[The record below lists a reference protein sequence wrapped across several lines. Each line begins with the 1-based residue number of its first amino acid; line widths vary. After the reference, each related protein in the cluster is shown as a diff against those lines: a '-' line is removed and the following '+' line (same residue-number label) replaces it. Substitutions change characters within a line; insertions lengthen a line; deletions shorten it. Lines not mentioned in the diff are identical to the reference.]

1 MLLKLFTALS
11 ALISMLTGY
20 FCGAFASLAWLWV
33 LPLTFAGSYV
43 LLLVLA
49 FLTLWA
55 ISATIKTDV
64 PQEEDDPFFRKLI
77 EVYIEGILGVLR
89 MKVSPVGLEKT
100 PKDGRFMIVCNHLSL
115 LDVLVLLHYFRGRQL
130 TFVTKEEN
138 MTMFI
143 IGKLMHKIQCLPL
156 NRGNDR
162 EALKT
167 ILKAIALVKEDKASV
182 GLFPEGTRSLDGK
195 LHSFRS
201 GGFKIAQKCSVPI
214 VVCTVQNTNKVFKNF
229 LHFKSTPIPLHLLE
243 VIPGEELKG
252 VTTVDISARVRSL
265 MAADL
270 GPDLV
275 AEE

>member
-1 MLLKLFTALS
+1 MLLKIFAALS
-11 ALISMLTGY
+11 ALAAALTGY
-20 FCGAFASLAWLWV
+20 FSDAFESLAWLWV
-33 LPLTFAGSYV
+33 VPVTFAGCFV

-49 FLTLWA
+49 FLILWA
-55 ISATIKTDV
+55 ISATVKTDV
-64 PQEEDDPFFRKLI
+64 PQEGDDPFFRRLI

-89 MKVSPVGLEKT
+89 MKVQPRGLENT
-100 PKDGRFMIVCNHLSL
+100 PENGRFMLVCNHLGL
-115 LDVLVLLHYFRGRQL
+115 LDVLVLLVYFPQREL
-130 TFVTKEEN
+130 TFITKQEN

-156 NRGNDR
+156 NRDNDR

-201 GGFKIAQKCSVPI
+201 GGFKIPQKCGVPI
-214 VVCTVQNTNKVFKNF
+214 VVCTIQNTNKVFRNF
-229 LHFKSTPIPLHLLE
+229 LHLKSTPIPLHLLE
-243 VIPGEELKG
+243 VIPAEELKG
-252 VTTVDISARVRSL
+252 VTTVDISHRVRSL

-275 AEE
+275 AED